1 MKNNNTKKLLSSLL
15 PYLKRHSIFLIFS
28 FVLSFISVI
37 LSLYVPILF
46 GNAIDTIVGV
56 GNVDFASLSS
66 FLIKSAICIILHA
79 LTVWLMNSINTSIS
93 YSVVKDIRNEAIE
106 HINKLPL
113 SYLDAHPAGDIITT
127 IINDTDILSSGLLL
141 GFSQFFTSIITIVA
155 TIYFMFTK
163 NIIISLIVIILT
175 PLTFIVS
182 SFISRKSF
190 NLFKKQSNMRGE
202 ENSFIN
208 EMISSI
214 RTVKAYGYEKK
225 SISRFTEINN
235 EYSSSSESAVFY
247 SSLTNPCTR
256 FVTNIIYALVALF
269 GVIVISKN
277 LLSVGG
283 LVVMLSYAKEYMKP
297 FNDLSAVRSELQN
310 SFSSFSRI
318 LSLLS
323 AKVEEKESSK
333 KLEKA
338 EGNISIENVSFSYS
352 SEKKLIEDLSLDVKK
367 GTRVAI
373 VGPTGCG
380 KTTFI
385 NLLMRF
391 YDPNLGSIKIDG
403 IDIRDI
409 TRHSL
414 RSSYGMVLQDTWIK
428 EGSVRENIAFCKR
441 DAKDEEIIM
450 AAKASHSWD
459 FIEHLENGLDT
470 IINENSL
477 SSGQKQLICISRV
490 MLLQPPI
497 LILDEATSN
506 IDTRTE
512 VLVQEAFSS
521 LMKNRT
527 SFIVAHRLSTIKN
540 ASIILVMNDGKIIE
554 KGNHEELLNKKGF
567 YYNLYNSQFVQA

>member
-1 MKNNNTKKLLSSLL
+1 MKNNNTKKMLSSLL
-15 PYLKRHSIFLIFS
+15 PYLKRHTIFLIFS

-46 GNAIDTIVGV
+46 GNAIDTIVGE
-56 GNVDFASLSS
+56 GNVDFASLYS

-79 LTVWLMNSINTSIS
+79 FTVWLMNSINTNIS

-113 SYLDAHPAGDIITT
+113 SYLDTHPSGDIITT

-141 GFSQFFTSIITIVA
+141 GFSQFFTSIITIIA

-163 NIIISLIVIILT
+163 NILISLIVIILT
-175 PLTFIVS
+175 PLTFLVS

-225 SISRFTEINN
+225 SISRFDTIND
-235 EYSSSSESAVFY
+235 EYASSSESAVFY

-297 FNDLSAVRSELQN
+297 FNDISSVRSELQN
-310 SFSSFSRI
+310 SLSSFSRI

-323 AKVEEKESSK
+323 AKVEEKESNEELK
-333 KLEKA
+333 KV
-338 EGNISIENVSFSYS
+338 EGNVTIENVSFSYT
-352 SEKKLIEDLSLDVKK
+352 SEKKLIENLSLNVEK

-391 YDPNLGSIKIDG
+391 YDTNSGSIKIDG
-403 IDIRDI
+403 IDIKDV

-428 EGSVRENIAFCKR
+428 EGSVRENIAFGKR
-441 DAKDEEIIM
+441 DAKDEEIIL

-521 LMKNRT
+521 LMKNKT

-554 KGNHEELLNKKGF
+554 KGSHEELLNKKGF
-567 YYNLYNSQFVQA
+567 YYTLYNSQFVQT

>member
-1 MKNNNTKKLLSSLL
+1 MKNTNTKKMLSSLL
-15 PYLKRHSIFLIFS
+15 PYLKRHTIFLIFS
-28 FVLSFISVI
+28 FLLSFICVI

-46 GNAIDTIVGV
+46 GNAIDTIVGE
-56 GNVDFASLSS
+56 GNVDFASLYS

-79 LTVWLMNSINTSIS
+79 ITVWLMNSINTNIS

-113 SYLDAHPAGDIITT
+113 SYLDTHPSGDIITT

-141 GFSQFFTSIITIVA
+141 GFSQFFTSIITIIA

-175 PLTFIVS
+175 PLTFLVS

-225 SISRFTEINN
+225 SISRFAAIND

-269 GVIVISKN
+269 GVIVISHN
-277 LLSVGG
+277 LLTVGG
-283 LVVMLSYAKEYMKP
+283 LVVMLSYSKEYMKP
-297 FNDLSAVRSELQN
+297 FNDISSVRSELQN
-310 SFSSFSRI
+310 SLSSFSRI

-323 AKVEEKESSK
+323 AKAEEKENSK
-333 KLEKA
+333 KMGEV
-338 EGNISIENVSFSYS
+338 EGSISIEDVSFSYS
-352 SEKKLIEDLSLDVKK
+352 KEKKLIENLSLDVKK

-391 YDPNLGSIKIDG
+391 YDTNSGSIKIDG
-403 IDIRDI
+403 IDIKNV

-428 EGSVRENIAFCKR
+428 EGSVRENIAFGKR
-441 DAKDEEIIM
+441 DAKDEEIIL

-521 LMKNRT
+521 LMKNKT

-554 KGNHEELLNKKGF
+554 KGSHEELLKKKGF
-567 YYNLYNSQFVQA
+567 YYTLYNSQFVQA